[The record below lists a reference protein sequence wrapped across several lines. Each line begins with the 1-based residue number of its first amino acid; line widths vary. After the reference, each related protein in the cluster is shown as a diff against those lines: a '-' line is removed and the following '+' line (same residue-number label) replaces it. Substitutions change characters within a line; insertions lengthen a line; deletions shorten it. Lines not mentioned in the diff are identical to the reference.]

1 MLVCTKCTI
10 NIYVVFLF
18 HYVLLLYSSSRL
30 YVTSGGSQEACA
42 RGTRPPV
49 QVPNYSFLHVKFSKP
64 KDDFIFLVQNYLDPP
79 LVTPQ
84 SSNFPLLYSC
94 MLIRL
99 TKRGSKRQ
107 RWRGSRGLRRSGS
120 PLDSLQHTSIH
131 GSNPSIFAFRCPCR
145 LFPSPFALIP
155 LFTLL
160 LKMQCRWDNR
170 STCTLQVG

>member
-1 MLVCTKCTI
+1 MQPWHELDLPVVSSLVTLGWPCDVSCHNTAHMRCILSLPCTWYILFCFVLFCVGKSKGKIMLVCTKCTI

-99 TKRGSKRQ
+99 TKRGSKR
-107 RWRGSRGLRRSGS
+107 
-120 PLDSLQHTSIH
+120 
-131 GSNPSIFAFRCPCR
+131 
-145 LFPSPFALIP
+145 
-155 LFTLL
+155 
-160 LKMQCRWDNR
+160 
-170 STCTLQVG
+170 